1 MIKGIQ
7 GEGVGAC
14 VKHFACNNSDTR
26 RTRLNCMVD
35 PRALHEIYLAGF
47 ERAIK
52 KPHRPLLWDH
62 ITKSTGNRP
71 ARAPGF

>member
-1 MIKGIQ
+1 MAAGMIKGIQ

-26 RTRLNCMVD
+26 RTRLNCMVE

-47 ERAIK
+47 GEGYQ
-52 KPHRPLLWDH
+52 
-62 ITKSTGNRP
+62 KSRTGRCY
-71 ARAPGF
+71 GII